1 MSFQLYSFYGLE
13 LEVKSVDR
21 ITSSLYFLFWFDFK
35 SIQSLQKK
43 DFSDETLSFLLNR
56 YMRCMVEFEM
66 VGRKFTFN

>member
-35 SIQSLQKK
+35 SIQSLQKRI
-43 DFSDETLSFLLNR
+43 SLMEP
-56 YMRCMVEFEM
+56 
-66 VGRKFTFN
+66 